1 MSLPDHRPRVAA
13 ERRERMR
20 LRLFA
25 STLILVAEKGA
36 AETSIDDVI
45 SHAKVARGTFY
56 KYFASPDALVHDL
69 ALELANELIRMAEPV
84 VQKLSDPAERVSAG
98 IRVVARLAV
107 IHPPVAGFLVRL
119 GWPET
124 RGPDLLLQYLQRDLA
139 EGIRAGRFQD
149 MPMGLALNIVAGLV
163 LGAAHCMLQPECPAD
178 FPELSAAAAL
188 RALGMDARTAQRI
201 SSQPLAP
208 VDPLPDGLLVATL
221 GLLLGAPGD
230 ASPDPGGSAGRP

>member
-1 MSLPDHRPRVAA
+1 
-13 ERRERMR
+13 MR

-25 STLILVAEKGA
+25 STLILVSEKGA
-36 AETSIDDVI
+36 DGTSIDDVI

-56 KYFASPDALVHDL
+56 KYFPSPDALVHDL

-84 VQKLSDPAERVSAG
+84 VQTLSDPAERVSAG
-98 IRVVARLAV
+98 IRIVARLAV

-139 EGIRAGRFQD
+139 EGIRTGRFDQL
-149 MPMGLALNIVAGLV
+149 PMGLALNIVAGLV
-163 LGAAHCMLQPECPAD
+163 LGATHCMLQPECQPD

-188 RALGMDARTAQRI
+188 RGLGMDARTAQRI
-201 SSQPLAP
+201 ASRPLAP
-208 VDPLPDGLLVATL
+208 VDPLPEGLLVATL
-221 GLLLGAPGD
+221 GLQLGAQGE
-230 ASPDPGGSAGRP
+230 AGEG